1 MKIVR
6 PKKENQVKYDG
17 SICLTSKDLIKR
29 TADTSDYSVTEV
41 DDIYRHLIGNIQLML
56 AEGEELKISGLGTFK
71 RKRIKPRKLKSN
83 LTKKEYLVFTCD
95 SVAYTP
101 DYSIKN
107 VMKKA
112 RMTGL
117 DTKAYLSW
125 LKNLTKI
132 GELDVLDYDRAKM
145 YYLNEGLINESDL
158 DKL

>member
-1 MKIVR
+1 MKAHR

-17 SICLTSKDLIKR
+17 SICHTSKDLIKR
-29 TADTSDYSVTEV
+29 TADTSDYSIAEV

-56 AEGEELKISGLGTFK
+56 AEGLELKISGLGTFR
-71 RKRIKPRKLKSN
+71 RKRVKPRKMKSN
-83 LTKKEYLVFTCD
+83 LTKKDYLIFTCD
-95 SVAYTP
+95 SVGYTP

-107 VMKKA
+107 IMRKA

-132 GELDVLDYDRAKM
+132 GELEVIDYERAKM
-145 YYLNEGLINESDL
+145 YYLQEGIISEADL